1 MPVFSSEN
9 FSIIQENM
17 NYVLHVILK
26 ILNYKKNFYTWP
38 CVKALI
44 KIPLISVIN
53 LLIWILYTFEDHKVE

>member
-53 LLIWILYTFEDHKVE
+53 LLI